1 MKFDSS
7 VAYIMFELYMQLQDH
22 LLSLRGD
29 MRIRRFQAFSPK
41 RVQVLARVEREKALT
56 VLQPPGRIRQ
66 VG

>member
-29 MRIRRFQAFSPK
+29 MRIRRIQAF
-41 RVQVLARVEREKALT
+41 
-56 VLQPPGRIRQ
+56 QP
-66 VG
+66 